1 MPPQVLSLAAELPYP
16 SPPSHSQ
23 NEADPGAKVVSATL
37 YDGYQRWAKANG
49 YSPLSAGK
57 FGGEVKRAF
66 PKMRRG
72 QEERI
77 WHYFGVRFNQ
87 VGD

>member
-1 MPPQVLSLAAELPYP
+1 
-16 SPPSHSQ
+16 
-23 NEADPGAKVVSATL
+23 L
-37 YDGYQRWAKANG
+37 YDGYQRWARANG

-77 WHYFGVRFNQ
+77 WHYFGVKFNQ
-87 VGD
+87 FGD